1 MADNAATVL
10 PYDYI
15 KNLAADLR
23 RDGLDDAS
31 ENLLLVH
38 AGVFNQ
44 TELFMAWRWNIERL
58 MEDDRISYETRE
70 SAERAWNYLS
80 AALA

>member
-1 MADNAATVL
+1 
-10 PYDYI
+10 
-15 KNLAADLR
+15 
-23 RDGLDDAS
+23 LDDAS